1 MFARAIEKILED
13 HCSPAVVRAI
23 ESGRGSPSALWD
35 SLADAGFLELLTAEE
50 QGGAGLRLAEFF
62 PILTTLGRYA
72 MPLPIAQSIAA
83 RALLAPHGAAPAG
96 MLTLAPACQRID
108 RHIVCPL
115 TPFGMLAD
123 HVLADDDGK
132 LLILPCAIAERRPT
146 GVPRSLIATLE
157 WPDDTQAVQIAGQG
171 FALQAFAAAIHAGLI
186 SGALFRIFEMTLQYA
201 NDRTQFGKSIG
212 KFQAIQHQ
220 ISVMAEHVASA
231 SMAAEAAF
239 QGDSALPQL
248 LPSAMAK
255 ARTGE
260 AAILVASIAHAVHGA
275 IGVTEEYDLQLFTR
289 RLHEWRMAHGSEDYW
304 NVVVGRLVLASP
316 LPLIADFIRYTLAP
330 T

>member
-1 MFARAIEKILED
+1 MFVSAIEKILED
-13 HCSPAVVRAI
+13 RCTPAVVRAI
-23 ESGRGSPSALWD
+23 ESGRGSPSTLWD
-35 SLADAGFLELLTAEE
+35 SLADAGFLELLKSEE
-50 QGGAGLRLAEFF
+50 QGGAGLRLPELF
-62 PILTTLGRYA
+62 PIIATLGRHA

-83 RALLAPHGAAPAG
+83 RALLAQHAATPTG
-96 MLTLAPACQRID
+96 MITLAPACQRID
-108 RHIVCPL
+108 RRIVCPL

-123 HVLADDDGK
+123 HVLADDEGS
-132 LLILPCAIAERRPT
+132 LLILPCAIAERTPT
-146 GVPRSLIATLE
+146 GVPHSLNATLE
-157 WPDDTQAVQIAGQG
+157 WPDDTLTVRIAGQG
-171 FALQAFAAAIHAGLI
+171 VALQAFAAAIHAGLI

-239 QGDSALPQL
+239 QGDSTLPQL
-248 LPSAMAK
+248 PPSAMAK

-260 AAILVASIAHAVHGA
+260 AVVLVASIAHAVHGA
-275 IGVTEEYDLQLFTR
+275 IGVTEEYDLQLLTR
-289 RLHEWRMAHGSEDYW
+289 RLHEWRLAHGSEDYW

-316 LPLIADFIRYTLAP
+316 LPLITDFIRYTFA
-330 T
+330 